1 MVVFRVVNP
10 SEIQNQLEKLA
21 EYLLSVGISGDQIF
35 ESKLVACE
43 LLANVLCHAKEET
56 GLQGEVKDGFIEMK
70 ILSKTPF
77 ELPQK
82 ITCSDIF
89 CERGRGL
96 FLVKELCEG
105 QVFSEIGG
113 IKVRIRVKTEE

>member
-1 MVVFRVVNP
+1 MIVFRVVNP
-10 SEIQNQLEKLA
+10 AEIQIQLEKLA
-21 EYLLSVGISGDQIF
+21 EYLLLAGVSGEKIF

-56 GLQGEVKDGFIEMK
+56 GLQGEVKDGYIEMK
-70 ILSKTPF
+70 ILSKKPF

-105 QVFSEIGG
+105 QVFSEKGG
-113 IKVRIRVKTEE
+113 IRVKIKIK